1 MQVKIKKLCDHA
13 VIPTYAK
20 PGDGGMDMTCTTVNV
35 TDAYY
40 EYETGLSM
48 EIPEGF
54 VGLLFPRSSNSKY
67 ALLLCNSVG
76 VIDAGY
82 RGPINF
88 RYKHVGSGARYN
100 VGDRV
105 GQIMIVP
112 RPEVTFVEAEELSD
126 TVRGSDG
133 FGSTGK

>member
-1 MQVKIKKLCDHA
+1 MQVKIKKLCAHA

-20 PGDGGMDMTCTTVNV
+20 PGDGGMDMTCTKVNV
-35 TDAYY
+35 TDYYY

-48 EIPEGF
+48 EIPDGF

-76 VIDAGY
+76 IIDAGY
-82 RGPINF
+82 RGPVNF
-88 RYKHVGSGARYN
+88 RYKYVGSGARYN

-105 GQIMIVP
+105 GQIVIMP
-112 RPEVTFVEAEELSD
+112 RPEVAFVEVEELNK
-126 TVRGSDG
+126 TTRGEGG

>member
-1 MQVKIKKLCDHA
+1 MQVKIKKLCDAA

-20 PGDGGMDMTCTTVNV
+20 PGDGGMDMTCTAVNV
-35 TDAYY
+35 TPLYY

-48 EIPEGF
+48 EIPDGY

-67 ALLLCNSVG
+67 DLLLCNSVG
-76 VIDAGY
+76 IIDAGY

-88 RYKHVGSGARYN
+88 RYKCVGSGPRYN
-100 VGDRV
+100 AGDRV

-112 RPEVTFVEAEELSD
+112 RPEVEFVEVSELSE
-126 TVRGSDG
+126 TERGSGG
-133 FGSTGK
+133 FGSTGN